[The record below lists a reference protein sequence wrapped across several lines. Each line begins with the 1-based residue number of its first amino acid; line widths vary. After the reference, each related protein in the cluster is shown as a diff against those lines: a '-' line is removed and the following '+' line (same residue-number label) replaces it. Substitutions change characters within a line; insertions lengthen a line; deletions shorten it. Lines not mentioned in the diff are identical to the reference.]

1 MRSPCSS
8 TICGLILPLFGVALT
23 ALLLT
28 PSPARAVV
36 YGVDVYSGNG
46 TMNWPLIA
54 GGGKDFAEVK
64 ATEGVGFQD
73 SKLSQNETNGTA
85 AGLYI
90 GCYDFA
96 HPETNTPVAEAD
108 YFVNYAKQSNAFS
121 SGHLVSMLDMETGA
135 GAHVGATSLS
145 AWCNAWCNEVNRLTG
160 TNPLIYTYPSFAKSY
175 LDSTVTSHPL
185 WIASYDHTDPASNPS
200 VTGPW
205 NGAYAFWQYT
215 GSGRLA
221 GGPSGD
227 IDQDEYPGTL
237 SSLIADYVIPP
248 TAAGVFLPEPGALGL
263 LAVATLLAARRRDRR
278 HVTAV

>member
-1 MRSPCSS
+1 MTCS
-8 TICGLILPLFGVALT
+8 TLIITGLLAILIIAP
-23 ALLLT
+23 
-28 PSPARAVV
+28 PARAIV
-36 YGVDVYSGNG
+36 YGIDVYNGNG
-46 TMNWPLIA
+46 TINWPLVA
-54 GGGKDFAEVK
+54 GEGKDFAMCK

-85 AGLYI
+85 AGLYV

-96 HPETNTPVAEAD
+96 HPETNAPVAEAD
-108 YFVNYAKQSNAFS
+108 YFVNYAKQFNAFS
-121 SGHLVSMLDMETGA
+121 SGHLVPMLDMESGA

-145 AWCNAWCNEVNRLTG
+145 AWCNAWCAEVKRLTG
-160 TNPLIYTYPSFAKSY
+160 AISTIYTYPSFAQSY
-175 LDSTVTSHPL
+175 LDSSATSNPL

-237 SSLIADYVIPP
+237 SSLVANYVIP
-248 TAAGVFLPEPGALGL
+248 AAPAVDIIPEPGTIGL
-263 LAVATLLAARRRDRR
+263 LATASLVLRRKR
-278 HVTAV
+278 

>member
-1 MRSPCSS
+1 MRLSVCLICFAASLS
-8 TICGLILPLFGVALT
+8 TI
-23 ALLLT
+23 LLA
-28 PSPARAVV
+28 PSPAQAIV
-36 YGVDVYSGNG
+36 YGIDVYNGNG
-46 TMNWPLIA
+46 TINWPLVA
-54 GGGKDFAEVK
+54 GEGKDFAMCK

-73 SKLSQNETNGTA
+73 SKLPQNESNGTA

-96 HPETNTPVAEAD
+96 HPENNTAVAEAD
-108 YFVNYAKQSNAFS
+108 YFVNYASQYSAFS
-121 SGHLVSMLDMETGA
+121 AGHLVPMLDMETGA
-135 GAHVGATSLS
+135 GAHVGSTSLS
-145 AWCNAWCNEVNRLTG
+145 AWCNAWCAEVKRLTG
-160 TNPLIYTYPSFAKSY
+160 AISTIYTYPSFAKSY
-175 LDSTVTSHPL
+175 LDSSVTSNPL

-237 SSLIADYVIPP
+237 SSLVANYVIPP
-248 TAAGVFLPEPGALGL
+248 APAVEIIPEPGAIGM
-263 LAVATLLAARRRDRR
+263 VAALSLIARRKR
-278 HVTAV
+278 